1 MYYYLSVKKK
11 NTTSSF
17 EKINFFVGRISSY
30 LVLLLII
37 LISVSVALRYIFSIG
52 FTWLQDLYIWI
63 HALIILLGISY
74 TFNKD
79 GHVRID
85 ILYRNFDEP
94 LKKKINLL
102 GSLFFGIPLCYFL
115 IFKGYNYFIRSFLID
130 ENSKEA
136 GGLPNLFIL
145 KFFIFSMGLLLFIE
159 IVNKIRKFISKH
171 D

>member
-1 MYYYLSVKKK
+1 MKKK
-11 NTTSSF
+11 SSKNYF
-17 EKINFFVGRISSY
+17 EIINLFVGMISSY
-30 LVLLLII
+30 LVLLLIV
-37 LISVSVALRYIFSIG
+37 LISLSVALRYLFSIG

-63 HALIILLGISY
+63 HAFIILLGVSY

-85 ILYRNFDEP
+85 VLYRKQDE
-94 LKKKINLL
+94 LTQKKIN
-102 GSLFFGIPLCYFL
+102 FFGSIFFGLPICYFL
-115 IFKGYNYFIRSFLID
+115 IFKGYNYFLRSFLID

-145 KFFIFSMGLLLFIE
+145 KFFIFLMGLLLLFEMI
-159 IVNKIRKFISKH
+159 NKIIKYLTRN

>member
-1 MYYYLSVKKK
+1 MKKK
-11 NTTSSF
+11 SSKNYF
-17 EKINFFVGRISSY
+17 EIINLFVGMISSY
-30 LVLLLII
+30 LVLLLIV
-37 LISVSVALRYIFSIG
+37 LISLSVALRYLFSIG

-63 HALIILLGISY
+63 HAFIILLGVSY

-85 ILYRNFDEP
+85 VLYRKLDE
-94 LKKKINLL
+94 LTQKKIN
-102 GSLFFGIPLCYFL
+102 FFGSIFFGLPICYFL
-115 IFKGYNYFIRSFLID
+115 IFKGYNYFLRSFLID

-145 KFFIFSMGLLLFIE
+145 KFFIFLMGLLLLFEMI
-159 IVNKIRKFISKH
+159 NKIIKYLTRN